1 MNSTSPRSAASRARV
16 RDLGLRRVSVVT
28 RGLVAVSVAGVGAFS
43 ALAAWSHPGRS
54 KATNARSALRQRS
67 LGFVSPNPSP
77 AAAPTTLTPGTLP
90 ASNTPDTLA
99 PPPSAPDPG
108 YQYTPAPVITGAT

>member
-1 MNSTSPRSAASRARV
+1 MPTHSRSSASRARV

-54 KATNARSALRQRS
+54 KTSNTSSALRQRS
-67 LGFVSPNPSP
+67 LGFVSPTTNPPANPSV
-77 AAAPTTLTPGTLP
+77 TPETQP
-90 ASNTPDTLA
+90 ASNGDDNLA

-108 YQYTPAPVITGAT
+108 YQYAPAPVVSGAT

>member
-1 MNSTSPRSAASRARV
+1 
-16 RDLGLRRVSVVT
+16 VVT

-43 ALAAWSHPGRS
+43 ALAAWSHPGRN
-54 KATNARSALRQRS
+54 KTTNASSSLRQRS
-67 LGFVSPNPSP
+67 VGFVSPITNPNPSVT
-77 AAAPTTLTPGTLP
+77 PTTQP
-90 ASNTPDTLA
+90 ANNSSDTLA

>member
-1 MNSTSPRSAASRARV
+1 MPPTSRHSSASRARV

-43 ALAAWSHPGRS
+43 ALAAWSYPGRS
-54 KATNARSALRQRS
+54 KTTNTSSSLRQRS
-67 LGFVSPNPSP
+67 VGFVSPTTSPLTSPSV
-77 AAAPTTLTPGTLP
+77 TPTLP
-90 ASNTPDTLA
+90 ASNGTDNLA

-108 YQYTPAPVITGAT
+108 YQYVPTPVVTGAT